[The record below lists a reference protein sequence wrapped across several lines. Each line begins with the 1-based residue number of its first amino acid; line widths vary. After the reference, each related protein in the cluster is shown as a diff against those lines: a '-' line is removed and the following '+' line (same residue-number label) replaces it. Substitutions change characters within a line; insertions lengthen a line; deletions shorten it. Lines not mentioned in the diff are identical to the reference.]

1 MYIPQKSVQQSTMIQ
16 PSVADSL
23 NVEDPIGPVPP
34 EEEED
39 IAEEM
44 ATMNVVD
51 DEIDDEVGDING

>member
-1 MYIPQKSVQQSTMIQ
+1 MIQ